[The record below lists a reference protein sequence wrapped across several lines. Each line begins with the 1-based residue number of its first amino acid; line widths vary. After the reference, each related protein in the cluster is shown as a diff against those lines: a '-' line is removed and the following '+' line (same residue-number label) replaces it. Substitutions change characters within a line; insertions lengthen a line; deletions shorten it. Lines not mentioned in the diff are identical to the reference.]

1 MGSGYKVGA
10 LGAARFVGA
19 QFLSKG
25 FIMLVIEIFPVVE
38 IPVYSVIELEVVEIT
53 ILPLDASV
61 R

>member
-1 MGSGYKVGA
+1 MV
-10 LGAARFVGA
+10 
-19 QFLSKG
+19 
-25 FIMLVIEIFPVVE
+25 VIE

>member
-1 MGSGYKVGA
+1 MP
-10 LGAARFVGA
+10 
-19 QFLSKG
+19 
-25 FIMLVIEIFPVVE
+25 IIEIFPVVK